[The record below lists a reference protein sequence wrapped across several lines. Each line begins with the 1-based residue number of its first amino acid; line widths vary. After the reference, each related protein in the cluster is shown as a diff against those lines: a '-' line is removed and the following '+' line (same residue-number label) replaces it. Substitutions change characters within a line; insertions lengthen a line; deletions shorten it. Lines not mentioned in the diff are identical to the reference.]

1 MAIKTAGKVHMDGTA
16 WARSVALTHALGE
29 PRQAFGGGLSDIQL
43 DGVLADLGTYAKIL
57 NGLAGQE
64 VDALLQ
70 QDLLDLMHGTT
81 FKRLL
86 DGGWGKNIAAM
97 EPYCSG
103 FRDLVANEL
112 KLHTNLASWEGPVW
126 AIRFIGQTHSGPES
140 LGYWLIEA
148 LGPRIL
154 SDTLC
159 KMLTPWRL
167 EKGAAMGMM
176 MEDEATQKDILH
188 AWARTADYFE
198 GQGNEKEI
206 GQLAIAL
213 AAINRLPLLEDAAK
227 SLKNEGS
234 VSVACWSGHNLLN
247 DKTKH
252 VILCTCQTVP
262 TTWPIRCRAR

>member
-1 MAIKTAGKVHMDGTA
+1 MANRGKH
-16 WARSVALTHALGE
+16 S
-29 PRQAFGGGLSDIQL
+29 GGLSDIQL

-81 FKRLL
+81 LKRLL

-103 FRDLVANEL
+103 LRGFVANEL
-112 KLHTNLASWEGPVW
+112 KLHTDLASWEGPVW

-206 GQLAIAL
+206 GQLAIAF
-213 AAINRLPLLEDAAK
+213 AAITRLPLLEDAAK
-227 SLKNEGS
+227 SLKNETLE
-234 VSVACWSGHNLLN
+234 VMDNLMGQSDDNQMGKAL
-247 DKTKH
+247 
-252 VILCTCQTVP
+252 
-262 TTWPIRCRAR
+262 IRKIRMERLGDPPVRTNARIKAI